1 MSYKQRVGGNLIKLL
16 YTIYKL
22 LGYSFVYFSLY
33 IVVAYYFIF
42 AINVRVA
49 LKYYYK
55 TIGIKFTNKKFFR
68 HLFLYAI
75 ATSDRFISKAN
86 PEIYSFANVNRP
98 KLLKEVQEGSI
109 LLLNHFGGW
118 STASNYFNEN
128 DIKINIVMNE
138 AMIKNASSFE
148 DIIDKK
154 NKQCVKIIDL
164 SKGMISTSVTIANA
178 LLKNESV
185 ALMSDRAL
193 DKKHLHQL
201 DFFGKKASFNKNPF
215 LIAFKTNKPIMAI
228 FVVFQSIKK
237 YKLIFNKIELDKN
250 LKQEEAINKA
260 MKEYVVILSDI
271 LRQYPDQWFNFYN
284 FWESK

>member
-16 YTIYKL
+16 YTTYRLI
-22 LGYSFVYFSLY
+22 GYSFVYFSLY

-42 AINVRVA
+42 AKNVRVA

-55 TIGIKFTNKKFFR
+55 TIGIKFTNKRFFR

-86 PEIYSFANVNRP
+86 PEIYSFDTINRP
-98 KLLKEVQEGSI
+98 KLLKEVKEGSI

-118 STASNYFNEN
+118 STASNYFNE
-128 DIKINIVMNE
+128 DEVKINIVMNE

-148 DIIDKK
+148 DLIDKK

-164 SKGMISTSVTIANA
+164 SKGMISTSITIANA
-178 LLKNESV
+178 LLQNESV

-193 DKKHLHQL
+193 DKKHLYQL
-201 DFFGKKASFNKNPF
+201 DFFGKKAHFNKNPF

-228 FVVFQSIKK
+228 FVVFESLKK

-271 LRQYPDQWFNFYN
+271 LKKYPDQWFNFYN